1 MRTHLS
7 ERIVRLTK
15 AMEEYLLLSIDM
27 VKLTILEKLTRVT
40 VLIISIMVS
49 VILGGLFILF
59 ASAAFVV
66 WYGQQYGDYLIGLF
80 IISGI
85 IILLNVLFY
94 LLKGRL
100 ITSSIIKAL
109 SGILFSK
116 EED

>member
-1 MRTHLS
+1 MRTHLA
-7 ERIVRLTK
+7 ERFVRLTN
-15 AMEEYLLLSIDM
+15 ALEEYLLLSVDL

-40 VLIISIMVS
+40 VMIVSIMVS

-66 WYGQQYGDYLIGLF
+66 WYGQQYGDYLTGLF
-80 IISGI
+80 IISGFI
-85 IILLNVLFY
+85 VFLNVLFY
-94 LLKGRL
+94 ILKRQL

-109 SGILFSK
+109 SRILFTK

>member
-15 AMEEYLLLSIDM
+15 AMEEYLLLSVDM
-27 VKLTILEKLTRVT
+27 VKLTILEKLTKVT
-40 VLIISIMVS
+40 VLIVGIVVS
-49 VILGGLFILF
+49 VILGGLFVLF

-66 WYGQQYGDYLIGLF
+66 WYGQQYGDYLTGLL
-80 IISGI
+80 IISGF
-85 IILLNVLFY
+85 LVGLNVLFY
-94 LLKGRL
+94 FLRGQL

>member
-1 MRTHLS
+1 MS